1 MKKEEFT
8 YRVEAIRGQLYKTA
22 MLYLGSHSQAVDALD
37 EAIYKGLCGY
47 KRLRKP
53 EFFTTWMT
61 RILINECNNELRRR
75 KRTCPIEELPET
87 AVEEFDSLPL
97 KEALQKLPKEL
108 KDVIVLR
115 YFSGF
120 TLVETAE
127 LLKIP
132 QGTAATRQR
141 KALQLLRL
149 ELGEEESYEQK

>member
-1 MKKEEFT
+1 MQKEEFT
-8 YRVEAIRGQLYKTA
+8 YRVEALRGQLYKTA
-22 MLYLGSHSQAVDALD
+22 MRYLGSHAQAVDALD

-61 RILINECNNELRRR
+61 RILMNECNNELRRR
-75 KRTCPIEELPET
+75 KRTCPMEELPET

-120 TLVETAE
+120 TLAETAE

>member
-1 MKKEEFT
+1 M
-8 YRVEAIRGQLYKTA
+8 
-22 MLYLGSHSQAVDALD
+22 
-37 EAIYKGLCGY
+37 
-47 KRLRKP
+47 
-53 EFFTTWMT
+53 
-61 RILINECNNELRRR
+61 
-75 KRTCPIEELPET
+75 EELPET

-120 TLVETAE
+120 TLAETAE